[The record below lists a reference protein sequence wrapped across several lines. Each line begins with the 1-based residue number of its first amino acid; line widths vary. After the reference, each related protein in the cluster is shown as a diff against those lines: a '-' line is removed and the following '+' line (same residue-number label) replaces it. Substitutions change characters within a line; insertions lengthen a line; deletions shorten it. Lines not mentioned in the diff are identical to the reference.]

1 MLKPLLSLGWFR
13 VQSFLNY
20 SVIMLLVAPLLVVSG
35 SSSARQ
41 SSVAENTPEEGFS
54 DSLSEETKITDN
66 NISIEPEQLVIDSV
80 AGEKI
85 SGDNTIVSSQTLRK
99 SHLPG
104 ENLPT
109 PMTMAVVGPISS
121 IQADAIDSLVVEE
134 PIDSSSQASI
144 EQEPFAAVEFS
155 PVFTP
160 PSSQQHEQQSQSQLV
175 ETLKAHKTA
184 SLEESKEE
192 SKETK
197 SVTAVAPSKR
207 KSLPQPQDMR
217 VVEELDEADFETQ
230 EDPIA
235 SPHPVP
241 WKWITSTQKAIGSQ
255 GNSGV
260 RYYRSVPVISPD
272 GRYAVYSRVQL
283 QVEPEMHNTRVTSML
298 FVEDRETKKLKVLKS
313 TSKIHDPLLQA
324 EATPASY
331 VPHGTIDI
339 FVPISWSQSGD
350 RFLAR
355 KFQGLMNTS
364 DARDSALIWDRE
376 DNSTNTITPSQN
388 PDEHHKISVLLGW
401 SKVQPT
407 QVMFRA
413 GELGEEEWP
422 LVTVADNGTTVAAT
436 DADQP
441 VVFGNLNQEIWGG
454 SQVAYR

>member
-1 MLKPLLSLGWFR
+1 MLKPLLSSGWFR

-41 SSVAENTPEEGFS
+41 STVAKNTPGEGFS
-54 DSLSEETKITDN
+54 DSLSEETNIAE
-66 NISIEPEQLVIDSV
+66 NISVEPEQLAIDSV

-85 SGDNTIVSSQTLRK
+85 TGDHTTVSSQALRK
-99 SHLPG
+99 SHLQG
-104 ENLPT
+104 ENLAA
-109 PMTMAVVGPISS
+109 PMTMAVVRPTSS
-121 IQADAIDSLVVEE
+121 IQADAIDSLVGEE
-134 PIDSSSQASI
+134 QTDSSSQTSSQ
-144 EQEPFAAVEFS
+144 QEPLAVVEFS

-160 PSSQQHEQQSQSQLV
+160 PSSQLHEQQSQSQLV
-175 ETLKAHKTA
+175 EKLRSHKTA
-184 SLEESKEE
+184 SLES
-192 SKETK
+192 K
-197 SVTAVAPSKR
+197 SVTATAVAPSKR
-207 KSLPQPQDMR
+207 KSLPQTQDMR
-217 VVEELDEADFETQ
+217 VVEELDEAELEKQ

-255 GNSGV
+255 GISGV

-298 FVEDRETKKLKVLKS
+298 FIEDRQTRKLKVLKS
-313 TSKIHDPLLQA
+313 SSQAQDPLLQA
-324 EATPASY
+324 KATPASY

-339 FVPISWSQSGD
+339 FVPISWSKSGD

-364 DARDSALIWDRE
+364 DARDSAVIWDRE

-441 VVFGNLNQEIWGG
+441 VVFGDLNQDIWGG

>member
-1 MLKPLLSLGWFR
+1 MLKSLLSSGWFR

-20 SVIMLLVAPLLVVSG
+20 SVIMLLIAPLLVVSG

-41 SSVAENTPEEGFS
+41 SRVEKNTPVEGLS
-54 DSLSEETKITDN
+54 DSLSEETTIAD
-66 NISIEPEQLVIDSV
+66 IDPEQLAFDSV
-80 AGEKI
+80 AGEKVTGDKTVI
-85 SGDNTIVSSQTLRK
+85 SSGALRK
-99 SHLPG
+99 GHLQG
-104 ENLPT
+104 GNLAT
-109 PMTMAVVGPISS
+109 PMAMAAVRQTPS
-121 IQADAIDSLVVEE
+121 IQADAIDSLVGEE
-134 PIDSSSQASI
+134 QTDPSSQKNTQ
-144 EQEPFAAVEFS
+144 QEPLAVVELS

-160 PSSQQHEQQSQSQLV
+160 PSSQLHEQKSQLV
-175 ETLKAHKTA
+175 EKLRAYKTA
-184 SLEESKEE
+184 SLEP
-192 SKETK
+192 K
-197 SVTAVAPSKR
+197 SVTAVAPSER
-207 KSLPQPQDMR
+207 KSLPKAQDMR
-217 VVEELDEADFETQ
+217 VVKELDEAELEKQ

-235 SPHPVP
+235 SPHAVP

-298 FVEDRETKKLKVLKS
+298 FIEDRQTKKLKVLKS
-313 TSKIHDPLLQA
+313 TSQVGDPLLQA
-324 EATPASY
+324 KATPANY

-339 FVPISWSQSGD
+339 FVPISWSKNGD

-355 KFQGLMNTS
+355 KFQGLMSTS
-364 DARDSALIWDRE
+364 DARDSAVIWDRE
-376 DNSTNTITPSQN
+376 DNSTNTIAPSQN
-388 PDEHHKISVLLGW
+388 PDEHHKIAVLLGW

-407 QVMFRA
+407 KVMFRA

-441 VVFGNLNQEIWGG
+441 VVFGDLDQDIWGG